1 MGREGRLVALL
12 TPHKDERA
20 AGSQFH
26 PTPAA
31 RMQTAPPVRLDEHAK
46 EPTLVS
52 VPHPPDVAAALAR
65 VSAVVQRALERAEH
79 GAAAQEGEQGAAS

>member
-1 MGREGRLVALL
+1 MALL

-31 RMQTAPPVRLDEHAK
+31 RMQTAPLVRLDEHTK
-46 EPTLVS
+46 EPTLAS
-52 VPHPPDVAAALAR
+52 VAPHPPAVAAALAR
-65 VSAVVQRALERAEH
+65 LSAVVQRALERAES
-79 GAAAQEGEQGAAS
+79 GTAAQPDAPKGGAQ

>member
-1 MGREGRLVALL
+1 VALL

-31 RMQTAPPVRLDEHAK
+31 RVQTVSPVRLDE
-46 EPTLVS
+46 PTKGPMLAS
-52 VPHPPDVAAALAR
+52 VASHPPAVAAALGR
-65 VSAVVQRALERAEH
+65 LSAVVQRALERAEY
-79 GAAAQEGEQGAAS
+79 GATAQPDAPKGGAQ

>member
-1 MGREGRLVALL
+1 VALL

-31 RMQTAPPVRLDEHAK
+31 RVQTVPPVRLDEPTTG
-46 EPTLVS
+46 PTLAS
-52 VPHPPDVAAALAR
+52 VHPPAVAAALAR
-65 VSAVVQRALERAEH
+65 LSAVVQRALERAEY
-79 GAAAQEGEQGAAS
+79 GATGQPEAPKGGAL